1 MQKIFAMLLFTT
13 LLLGACNPSSQKSAL
28 PAPEQ
33 QARTYIDS
41 ALQYIDQHNLKAA
54 MVQLKQAER
63 LIPALD
69 SAKTIFHIYQY
80 IGWINE
86 NSGANEL
93 ALQYQN
99 RALKYAMTYGKP
111 EHIVDVLVNKANTF
125 FNMELPDSARNATK
139 TAMLYYHKVGRGQQ
153 SVIQKH
159 LAHYDL
165 LRDSLASAEHHAYQA
180 FMLAQDSSALGNA
193 LTLLSQIYTR
203 QNQPEKVRLVMSMM
217 SKKNNST
224 MAYNRL
230 LAETH
235 LHETHGDYRKAYES
249 MLRLKALDDSLYSE
263 KTHTDIIKVQNDYD
277 NAVLQLD
284 RARQRYRYSVVIIA
298 LLLLLFVLSYGY
310 YRRNHLLYKRF
321 QEQIADIKDELHT
334 RLSAKN
340 LTIEEMKQ
348 AMDSRLKE
356 LEQLKH
362 KLPPAMQADRNYESV
377 AQIKLGID
385 VLDAILHNGNISQF
399 GKKEQVAVASIMPN
413 IDAELA
419 ELLNNQS
426 LALTPKETFFCIME
440 RNGMADSE
448 KAKAF
453 CCSEQAVRSTKSRLT
468 KKLRTMP
475 HLHGMTPVPRPT
487 SPVQPDMENR

>member
-1 MQKIFAMLLFTT
+1 MNCFLYLCHEQKRPKHSRMQKILVILLSAT

-63 LIPALD
+63 LVPALD

-99 RALKYAMTYGKP
+99 RALKYAMTYAKP

-362 KLPPAMQADRNYESV
+362 KLP
-377 AQIKLGID
+377 ID

-399 GKKEQVAVASIMPN
+399 GKKEQVAVTSIMPN

-440 RNGMADSE
+440 RNGMADGE

-475 HLHGMTPVPRPT
+475 HLHGMASVLRPT
-487 SPVQPDMENR
+487 SPIQRDMEN

>member
-1 MQKIFAMLLFTT
+1 
-13 LLLGACNPSSQKSAL
+13 
-28 PAPEQ
+28 
-33 QARTYIDS
+33 
-41 ALQYIDQHNLKAA
+41 

-111 EHIVDVLVNKANTF
+111 EYIVDVLVNKANTF

-217 SKKNNST
+217 SKKSNST

-298 LLLLLFVLSYGY
+298 LLLLLFVLSYWY

-348 AMDSRLKE
+348 AMDSRL
-356 LEQLKH
+356 LV
-362 KLPPAMQADRNYESV
+362 D
-377 AQIKLGID
+377 
-385 VLDAILHNGNISQF
+385 
-399 GKKEQVAVASIMPN
+399 
-413 IDAELA
+413 
-419 ELLNNQS
+419 
-426 LALTPKETFFCIME
+426 LT
-440 RNGMADSE
+440 A
-448 KAKAF
+448 
-453 CCSEQAVRSTKSRLT
+453 CSEQQNAFAFSLSAMPLRSMMQKNVSLGVSANDWLLSSSASSASILGMMLATATCSFLPNWLMLPLCRVASST
-468 KKLRTMP
+468 SMP
-475 HLHGMTPVPRPT
+475 SLICATD
-487 SPVQPDMENR
+487 S